1 MRQRAGDDKS
11 HFGRVGVFLGG
22 RSRERPISIRS
33 GQAVYQALKH
43 AGVDAV
49 TIDTANGFR
58 AQLNQRPID
67 LAFIALHGKG
77 GEDGTIQKW
86 LKRNQIPFT
95 GSEPRANASA
105 FDKIKAK
112 RLFVRAG
119 IPTPRYQVI
128 TRKNWRKAVAKW
140 KPPYVVKPIEEGS
153 SIGIFFVERLS
164 RDVMKKIN
172 LGLNYYG
179 KLFLEEKIEG
189 REFTVG
195 ILGEAA
201 LPVVEL
207 RPKRAFYDYKA
218 KYTKGL
224 TDYLVPAPIPKR
236 LSQQLQSM
244 AVRAH
249 RTLGLRDFSRVD
261 FKTDSK
267 HRPYVLEVN
276 SIPGFTDTSLLPKA
290 ARLAG
295 YEFRDLC
302 LALLH
307 MAQHRKG
314 NCCHG

>member
-1 MRQRAGDDKS
+1 MRQISEDEKS
-11 HFGRVGVFLGG
+11 NFGKVGVFLGG
-22 RSRERPISIRS
+22 KSRERSISIRS
-33 GQAVYQALKH
+33 GRAVYQALKQ

-49 TIDTANGFR
+49 MIDTANGFR

-77 GEDGTIQKW
+77 GEDGTIQRW
-86 LKRNQIPFT
+86 LKRNQIPFI
-95 GSEPRANASA
+95 GSEARASASA

-112 RLFVRAG
+112 RLFLRAG
-119 IPTPRYQVI
+119 ILTPRYQVI

-179 KLFLEEKIEG
+179 ELFLEEKIEG

-195 ILGEAA
+195 ILGERA

-207 RPKRAFYDYKA
+207 KPKRAFYDYKA

-224 TDYLVPAPIPKR
+224 TDYLIPAPIPKR
-236 LSQQLQSM
+236 LHKQLQSI

-249 RTLGLRDFSRVD
+249 RALGLRDFSRVD

-295 YEFRDLC
+295 YEFQDLC
-302 LALLH
+302 LALLQ
-307 MAQHRKG
+307 MARERKG
-314 NCCHG
+314 